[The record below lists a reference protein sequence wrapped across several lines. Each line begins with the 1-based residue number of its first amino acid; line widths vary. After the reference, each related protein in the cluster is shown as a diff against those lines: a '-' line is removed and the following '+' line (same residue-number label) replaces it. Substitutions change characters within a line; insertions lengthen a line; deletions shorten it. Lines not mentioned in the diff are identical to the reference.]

1 MKHKDE
7 ARVDATKEA
16 LIVTNETT
24 KDTKM
29 DIEKVAHEIR
39 RSCKGRVRW
48 LDI

>member
-1 MKHKDE
+1 MDGT
-7 ARVDATKEA
+7 REA
-16 LIVTNETT
+16 LNITNETT